1 MILHLAH
8 FSKPQVRL
16 STRFFPGPSKP
27 FNSKIM
33 RVTRSTIRALASGQN
48 TPPAD
53 VLTAE
58 ENLEVN
64 EKKKSVKRKAPAAP
78 KKAPA
83 KKARS
88 QADDA
93 SKMPPPLLPAP
104 NGEILKPIPAQG
116 GRKTLVPA
124 KLTFDLEEAKN
135 HLIDADAR
143 FEDIFSRMPCRPY
156 ERLEQIDP
164 FRYGLCNYSQRRY
177 VTSCLQNFD

>member
-1 MILHLAH
+1 MILHTAH
-8 FSKPQVRL
+8 FLQPQVRF
-16 STRFFPGPSKP
+16 STRLFPSTPIS
-27 FNSKIM
+27 FNFKMM
-33 RVTRSTIRALASGQN
+33 RVTRSTTRALASGQN

-53 VLTAE
+53 VLTTE
-58 ENLEVN
+58 ENIEVA
-64 EKKKSVKRKAPAAP
+64 EKKKSAKRKAPAAP

-93 SKMPPPLLPAP
+93 SKMPPPPPPAT
-104 NGEILKPIPAQG
+104 NGEILKPIPAQS

-135 HLIDADAR
+135 HLIDADVR

-164 FRYGLCNYSQRRY
+164 FRYGLHISLECRF
-177 VTSCLQNFD
+177 VTWFVQNFD

>member
-1 MILHLAH
+1 MILHLAY
-8 FSKPQVRL
+8 FSQAQVRL
-16 STRFFPGPSKP
+16 STRLLPSTSTL
-27 FNSKIM
+27 FSMM
-33 RVTRSTIRALASGQN
+33 RVTRSTTRALASGQN

-58 ENLEVN
+58 ESIEVT
-64 EKKKSVKRKAPAAP
+64 EKKSAKRKAPAAP

-93 SKMPPPLLPAP
+93 SKMPPPPPPAT
-104 NGEILKPIPAQG
+104 NGEILKPIPAHG

-124 KLTFDLEEAKN
+124 KLTFDLEEAKS

>member
-1 MILHLAH
+1 MILQLAY
-8 FSKPQVRL
+8 FSRAQIGL
-16 STRFFPGPSKP
+16 STRLLPSTSTP
-27 FNSKIM
+27 FNSKMM
-33 RVTRSTIRALASGQN
+33 RVTRSTTRALASGQN

-53 VLTAE
+53 VLTTE
-58 ENLEVN
+58 ENIEVA
-64 EKKKSVKRKAPAAP
+64 EKKKSAKRKAPAAP

-88 QADDA
+88 QVDDA
-93 SKMPPPLLPAP
+93 SKMPPPPPPAQ
-104 NGEILKPIPAQG
+104 NGEILKAIPAQG

-164 FRYGLCNYSQRRY
+164 FRYDLRTHSER
-177 VTSCLQNFD
+177 